1 MYMYYKAGT
10 ALYIMSAIATILFI
24 IGTLFKTY
32 RWKKKQNLRF
42 SFKGSIISFVKVL
55 FAQILFQFHLL
66 EQSIL
71 KWITYILILWGFL
84 GLLAHTSFLAFLS
97 HFILPTSPV
106 SEFFYQGKGKILLD
120 VWGDIW
126 GTALLVGPIIAI
138 IARYVFKRM
147 ELSDM
152 AKDYFA
158 IILLISISMTGFIGE
173 IIRVEESATSP
184 TYIGLIRNH
193 LTISL
198 LFIIYIPF
206 SKMCQSFIKPI
217 EQFFVPLGKNDKVN
231 VIFKRSKG

>member
-10 ALYIMSAIATILFI
+10 ALYIMAAIAVVLFI
-24 IGTLFKTY
+24 IGTLFKIY

-42 SFKGSIISFVKVL
+42 SFKGSIVGFVKVL
-55 FAQILFQFHLL
+55 FSQVLFQLHLFK
-66 EQSIL
+66 QSVL
-71 KWITYILILWGFL
+71 QWVTYILILWGFL
-84 GLLAHTSFLAFLS
+84 GLLADTSFLAFLS
-97 HFILPTSPV
+97 HFLPPASPV
-106 SEFFYQGKGKILLD
+106 SEFFYQGRGKILLD

-126 GTALLVGPIIAI
+126 GTALLVGPIIAF

-147 ELSDM
+147 ELSEI

-158 IILLISISMTGFIGE
+158 IILLIAISTTGFFGE
-173 IIRVEESATSP
+173 IIRVKESAASP

-206 SKMCQSFIKPI
+206 SKMCRSFIKPI
-217 EQFFVPLGKNDKVN
+217 GQFFVPLGK
-231 VIFKRSKG
+231 